1 MLAFLTLM
9 NIVFA
14 IFNFTT
20 SKEVL
25 DFAYCVAVFQVF
37 VACIMAYLWG
47 KTS

>member
-25 DFAYCVAVFQVF
+25 DFAYCVAVFQVCA
-37 VACIMAYLWG
+37 ACFTAYVWG
-47 KTS
+47 ANS